1 MRVTVFGGTHTK
13 PGETDYEQAVK
24 LGRLLGESGHSVL
37 TGGYIGTME
46 AVSRGA
52 AEAGAHVIG
61 VTCDEI
67 ERFRPGQANAWVKEE
82 QRHSLLVDRLNGL
95 IDGGDAAIALP
106 GGIGTL
112 AEVTITWNRML
123 IGSIAPRPLIL
134 IGSAWQNIVESFFIN
149 QGEYVAARDHKW
161 VQFAQ
166 DVEHAV
172 AMLPPPA
179 GRPV

>member
-24 LGRLLGESGHSVL
+24 LGKLLGECGHTVL

-52 AEAGAHVIG
+52 AETGAHVIG

-67 ERFRPGQANAWVKEE
+67 ERFRPGGPNAWVKEE
-82 QRHSLLVDRLNGL
+82 QRFPQLIERLNGL
-95 IDGGDAAIALP
+95 IDGCDAAIALP
-106 GGIGTL
+106 GGVGTL

-123 IGSIAPRPLIL
+123 IGSISPRPLIL
-134 IGSAWQNIVESFFIN
+134 IGSAWQNIVEAFFTN
-149 QGEYVAARDHKW
+149 QGEYIAARDQKW
-161 VQFAQ
+161 VQFAP

-172 AMLPPPA
+172 SMLPSSTERPA
-179 GRPV
+179 